1 MERAARLIST
11 YCRGDWISS
20 SLFDRGLRY
29 LGTRSFSGHAS
40 LLKEVDPTRHGLHKG
55 MSGSSSS
62 IFCVQRNSSLV
73 CTACTAITQG
83 SNRPWSFHSS
93 SQPSTKRW
101 FSRSSTLMKRLAPEE
116 VKKRVEG
123 LTDRFA
129 EARELLGD
137 AVCLSST
144 SSICLSF
151 FLSSSSIGCSEARA
165 RVPREKIQ
173 FL

>member
-1 MERAARLIST
+1 
-11 YCRGDWISS
+11 
-20 SLFDRGLRY
+20 
-29 LGTRSFSGHAS
+29 
-40 LLKEVDPTRHGLHKG
+40 

-137 AVCLSST
+137 ARESLGST
-144 SSICLSF
+144 YFSEDMQEAQEAVSETLTTYEA
-151 FLSSSSIGCSEARA
+151 LLADLDEDQRNDVVRSIGLRMEELRA
-165 RVPREKIQ
+165 QEQAIKD
-173 FL
+173 LLD